1 MNRVLFCLLMCFYS
15 ASYLSAQ
22 DDKSLE
28 ELLEEKVDQT
38 ENEESNQHVLV
49 SPDQLESTRVY
60 QSTPV
65 GKKNFN
71 EKKWKEI
78 VGDVDYREA
87 LEEDE
92 EQEEKDEHAGSD
104 VRSPQLPWAG
114 PLLKLISYAVII
126 GVVILLVYFIISN
139 ISVDL
144 HIKRTE
150 FAENSDKPVENIE
163 TLDIDALLD
172 KASREKNYKTAVR
185 LYYLKLLKGLNERGM
200 ISWKKDKTNREYL
213 TELFSRNFHFEEIR
227 RLTLTY
233 ESVWY
238 GDHTLRTDT
247 FEGLVSRFESINQQ
261 INSAD
266 KQ

>member
-1 MNRVLFCLLMCFYS
+1 MSRVLFCLLMCFCS

-22 DDKSLE
+22 EDKSLE

-38 ENEESNQHVLV
+38 ESEEANQHVLV
-49 SPDQLESTRVY
+49 SPDQLETTRAY
-60 QSTPV
+60 QSKPV
-65 GKKNFN
+65 DMKNFD

-78 VGDVDYREA
+78 VGEVDYREA
-87 LEEDE
+87 VA
-92 EQEEKDEHAGSD
+92 EQEKEEEKGENDGSD
-104 VRSPQLPWAG
+104 VHSPNLPWAG

-150 FAENSDKPVENIE
+150 FAENPEKPVENIE

-185 LYYLKLLKGLNERGM
+185 LYYLRLLKGLNERGI

-213 TELFSRNFHFEEIR
+213 AELFSRNYHFEEIR
-227 RLTLTY
+227 RLTMTY

-238 GDHTLRTDT
+238 GDHALKADT
-247 FEGLVSRFESINQQ
+247 FEGMVSRFESIHQQ